1 MNREIEIQ
9 SNVAEFNAKLQR
21 LKKLDVT
28 IADYAL
34 TKIVMGLMADLIK
47 ATPVDISGTLRR
59 GWDYHKIGKLLW
71 QISNETKYLIF
82 VEYGV
87 HGHPL
92 SSNPEKRKRSLRYM
106 FATGILISQNGAVI
120 YNYKPKKQSVGFI
133 RNTLQEWQRKAP
145 ALLRRYVK
153 EWVLKQLR

>member
-1 MNREIEIQ
+1 MSREIEIQ
-9 SNVAEFNAKLQR
+9 SNIAEFNAKLAR
-21 LKKLDVT
+21 LKKIDVT
-28 IADYAL
+28 AADYAL
-34 TKIVMGLMADLIK
+34 TKIVMGLVADLMK
-47 ATPVDISGTLRR
+47 ATPIDTGTLRK
-59 GWDYHKIGKLLW
+59 GWSYKKIGKLLW
-71 QISNETKYLIF
+71 QISNATEYLIF

-120 YNYKPKKQSVGFI
+120 YYYKPKKQSVGFI